1 MSEETTPIAR
11 WGVTDADEP
20 LAPALN
26 DIDTESKCKQE
37 KISNRERTTNI
48 NLKWIYGVV
57 ILGVLLWWEYFVIQ
71 YSWELL
77 NPDGTKVRQMSDAV
91 IIALWT
97 SATANI
103 VALPTI
109 ILNHLFPKHNQ

>member
-1 MSEETTPIAR
+1 MSETDAPIAQ

-26 DIDTESKCKQE
+26 DIDSESKRKQE
-37 KISNRERTTNI
+37 KIARREKATDI
-48 NLKWIYGVV
+48 NLKWIYGLV
-57 ILGVLLWWEYFVIQ
+57 ILGVLLWWEYFVIS

-77 NPDGTKVRQMSDAV
+77 NPDATKVRQMSDAV

-109 ILNHLFPKHNQ
+109 ILNHLFPKRH